1 MTLGPGRRSIRRG
14 ESLPEK
20 DVIKNIGS
28 ELSKGM
34 ALPKC
39 KKCGCMEETLEAL
52 ASSLSY
58 IPSGTSLRREVE
70 VWLEQMEPTK
80 YTCLGCAHCFPAETM
95 NALDRAFPG
104 VQHVAQLS
112 CSFEA
117 SDQSWPPVAGEYS
130 AFCDGPTCPVA
141 VSTLGSIALAETLAS
156 NRRKELCIVG
166 KTETEN
172 IGVDK
177 IIKNTIT
184 NPTIRFLILAGKDSE
199 GHQSG
204 RTLHALSENGVD
216 ENMKVIGSPSH
227 RPILRNVTREEVDAF
242 RKQVKV
248 VDMIGCEDN
257 GRITAKMEELSES
270 LGSTCGCE
278 AYPETEEPAH
288 ISGAQVIRAD
298 APAKV
303 EMDKAGYFVIIPQA
317 GKGTI
322 TVEHYSYDNRLLR
335 VIEGETARS
344 IYWTIIE
351 NGWITQ
357 LSHAAYLGKEL
368 EKAELSMKMG
378 FKYVQDG
385 A

>member
-1 MTLGPGRRSIRRG
+1 MTLGPLRRSIRRD

-20 DVIKNIGS
+20 EAIENIGS

-39 KKCGCMEETLEAL
+39 KKCGCMKETLEAL
-52 ASSLSY
+52 VSSLSS
-58 IPSGTSLRREVE
+58 IPSGTPLRPEVE

-80 YTCLGCAHCFPAETM
+80 YTCLGCAHCFPAEAM
-95 NALDRAFPG
+95 NALDRAFPE
-104 VQHVAQLS
+104 VQQVAQLS

-117 SDQSWPPVAGEYS
+117 SDQSWPPMAGEYS
-130 AFCDGPTCPVA
+130 AFCNGPSCPVA
-141 VSTLGSIALAETLAS
+141 VSTLGSVALAENLAS
-156 NRRKELCIVG
+156 KRPKELCIVG

-172 IGVDK
+172 IGIDK
-177 IIKNTIT
+177 VIKNTIT
-184 NPTIRFLILAGKDSE
+184 NPTIRFLILAGKDSA

-227 RPILRNVTREEVDAF
+227 RPFLRNVTREEVDEF
-242 RKQVKV
+242 RKRVKI
-248 VDMIGCEDN
+248 VDMIGCEDS
-257 GRITAKMEELSES
+257 GRIIAKMEELSES

-278 AYPETEEPAH
+278 AWPDTEKIAH
-288 ISGAQVIRAD
+288 IAAAQVIRAD
-298 APAKV
+298 VSAQI
-303 EMDKAGYFVIIPQA
+303 EMDKAGYFVITPQA
-317 GKGTI
+317 EKGTI
-322 TVEHYSYDNRLLR
+322 IVEHYSYDNTLLR

-344 IYWTIIE
+344 LYQTTIK

>member
-1 MTLGPGRRSIRRG
+1 MR
-14 ESLPEK
+14 EK
-20 DVIKNIGS
+20 DAIENIRS

-39 KKCGCMEETLEAL
+39 KKCGCMKEALEAL
-52 ASSLSY
+52 ASSLSS
-58 IPSGTSLRREVE
+58 IPSGASLRRAVE
-70 VWLEQMEPTK
+70 VWLEQMQPTK
-80 YTCLGCAHCFPAETM
+80 YTCLGCAHCFPAEAM
-95 NALDRAFPG
+95 NALDRTFPE
-104 VQHVAQLS
+104 VQHVSPLS

-117 SDQSWPPVAGEYS
+117 TNQSWPPVVGEYS
-130 AFCDGPTCPVA
+130 AFCDGPSCPVA
-141 VSTLGSIALAETLAS
+141 VSTLGSIVLAETLAS
-156 NRRKELCIVG
+156 NRPKELCIVG

-177 IIKNTIT
+177 VIKNTVT
-184 NPTIRFLILAGKDSE
+184 NPTIRFLILAGKDSD

-216 ENMKVIGSPSH
+216 EKMKVIGSPSH
-227 RPILRNVTREEVDAF
+227 RPFLRNVTREEVDAF
-242 RKQVKV
+242 RKQVRV
-248 VDMIGCEDN
+248 VDMIGCEDS
-257 GRITAKMEELSES
+257 GRIIAKMEELSETLS
-270 LGSTCGCE
+270 STPRCE
-278 AYPETEEPAH
+278 AWPDTEKIAH
-288 ISGAQVIRAD
+288 IAAAQVIRAD
-298 APAKV
+298 ASAEI
-303 EMDKAGYFVIIPQA
+303 EMDKAGYFVIFPQA
-317 GKGTI
+317 EKGTI
-322 TVEHYSYDNRLLR
+322 TVEHYSYENRLLR
-335 VIEGETARS
+335 VIDGKTARS